1 MKERLAEILALRSV
15 VVALHQEDMVKVLG
29 EVTIISDEYLPV
41 LEFLMAPE
49 NLTCLI
55 SSMLQEPTPTAKATA
70 AAAREPGEPPSYE
83 EYATAF
89 RAHWVL
95 CGSGFSHQLL
105 AALSA
110 LKGEPRALVART
122 LAEFNSRDSMTLETF
137 SRFLTAF
144 MDQYSPQMF
153 MSLFDACIRQQKTF
167 LESLL
172 LLVFYEPVRDVMV
185 RLCNELQGADA
196 EPEVEALVGIAL
208 LQLSPMN
215 PVQQIRERV
224 HEKLH
229 QRVAK
234 DVETVRFARMVFTC
248 DLLTDLIHEK
258 RESSLGF
265 AMMLSLSESGPSVK
279 QLIEAAVR
287 DLCELPTLF
296 ANESYALKV
305 LNSLLQQTQCGCVT
319 KAAFCRA
326 SATIQDTSDRPD
338 QSKAGESGDR
348 VLTACTQGSPHEDLP
363 LIWHEFLTHLP
374 TLLAF
379 FSSTSPDAASLQW
392 RFKPTHVQ
400 LVYLML
406 PVLNVS
412 CTVAD
417 TLLIRNRT
425 LDALLELIFRFP
437 KASILHCAIAR
448 LFIVALEDSPYMFGK
463 ELPAFRSP
471 TDPLRVHLLLGGVL
485 DFVLQAFGWTTVPQ
499 QDVIATQNTKNT
511 LPPPA
516 FLDVAISLDQ
526 ALTSAFAHSAQ
537 LFMGNSA
544 FERWK
549 VFRLVVLLPIQTLW
563 EEQYQPPPAVD
574 MGPSPMLAA
583 MLYGETCHNP
593 AQEDAPIDAKHHKE
607 RKHSTDGITA
617 AMNAAI
623 SVQIKSTEPPDQSD
637 TIPNVEDG
645 GNARL
650 EAPTVA
656 LAEDATKAPTQ
667 VPTQEGPCVTVLISQ
682 PPSTSEASAPA
693 VHDVPTPLS
702 ALYND
707 EEKRMML
714 KVSGDGS
721 VTSSPPIALV
731 MPATVPQTT

>member
-1 MKERLAEILALRSV
+1 MQERLAEILALRSV
-15 VVALHQEDMVKVLG
+15 ADALHQEDMVSVLG
-29 EVTIISDEYLPV
+29 EVTILSNEYLPV
-41 LEFLMAPE
+41 LEFLMAPD
-49 NLTCLI
+49 NLTCLV

-110 LKGEPRALVART
+110 LKGEPRALIART
-122 LAEFNSRDSMTLETF
+122 LAEFNSRDNMTLEAF

-144 MDQYSPQMF
+144 MDQYSPQLF
-153 MSLFDACIRQQKTF
+153 MALFDTSIRQQKRF

-172 LLVFYEPVRDVMV
+172 MLVFYEPLRDVMV
-185 RLCNELQGADA
+185 RLCNELQGADS
-196 EPEVEALVGIAL
+196 EPEVEALVGLAL
-208 LQLSPMN
+208 LQLSPVS
-215 PVQQIRERV
+215 PVHQIHERV
-224 HEKLH
+224 HEKHH
-229 QRVAK
+229 QRVEN
-234 DVETVRFARMVFTC
+234 DIETIQFARMVFTC
-248 DLLTDLIHEK
+248 DLLTDLIHER
-258 RESSLGF
+258 REGSLGF
-265 AMMLSLSESGPSVK
+265 AMMLSLGESWPSVE
-279 QLIEAAVR
+279 QLIAAAIR
-287 DLCELPTLF
+287 DLRELPTLF

-326 SATIQDTSDRPD
+326 NAAVQDMDEQRGQKEKEETGDSA
-338 QSKAGESGDR
+338 AA
-348 VLTACTQGSPHEDLP
+348 ACTQGSPHEDLP
-363 LIWHEFLTHLP
+363 LIWHAFLSQLP
-374 TLLAF
+374 TFLSF
-379 FSSTSPDAASLQW
+379 FSPLSLEAASLQW

-417 TLLIRNRT
+417 NLVIRNRT
-425 LDALLELIFRFP
+425 LDTLLELITRFP
-437 KASILHCAIAR
+437 QTSILHCAIAR

-471 TDPLRVHLLLGGVL
+471 TDPLRIHLLLGGVL
-485 DFVLQAFGWTTVPQ
+485 DFVLQAFGWTTVPE
-499 QDVIATQNTKNT
+499 QDANTAGAKAL

-549 VFRLVVLLPIQTLW
+549 VFRLVVLLPIQTRW

-583 MLYGETCHNP
+583 MLYGEGGHNQS
-593 AQEDAPIDAKHHKE
+593 QEDTQTDAKHHQD
-607 RKHSTDGITA
+607 RKHSIDGITA
-617 AMNAAI
+617 A
-623 SVQIKSTEPPDQSD
+623 VSTETCGDPTTTASPSPSSGAKIGVD
-637 TIPNVEDG
+637 VK
-645 GNARL
+645 L
-650 EAPTVA
+650 EAP
-656 LAEDATKAPTQ
+656 KANVPDDTAKAHTQ
-667 VPTQEGPCVTVLISQ
+667 LQEGPCATELISQ
-682 PPSTSEASAPA
+682 PTLTTEASAPA

-702 ALYND
+702 ALYNE

-714 KVSGDGS
+714 KVSNDTT

-731 MPATVPQTT
+731 IPAAVPQTS